1 MTPREMAAA
10 VAAII
15 TAVPSA
21 SPSAVMDCLCNTLG
35 SVVPAPQRETM
46 NFSVQFAVVLH
57 RELCEFLFRDIENSF
72 GQLDHL
78 DNNTVVAFLTFTIET
93 LTMWHRRPSLRDN

>member
-10 VAAII
+10 VAAIM
-15 TAVPSA
+15 TVVPSA
-21 SPSAVMDCLCNTLG
+21 SPSAIVDRLCITLG
-35 SVVPAPQRETM
+35 SVVPAPQWETM

-57 RELCEFLFRDIENSF
+57 RELCEFLFRD
-72 GQLDHL
+72 
-78 DNNTVVAFLTFTIET
+78 NNTVMAFLTFTIKT